1 MTHSAPLVDAKT
13 VPIAV
18 GIAQRNY
25 PLCTLE
31 PSIALRLDSSCC
43 LSPILCL
50 FNCPWHLIAPGG
62 RKLRGRR

>member
-1 MTHSAPLVDAKT
+1 MIDPAPLAEVKT

-31 PSIALRLDSSCC
+31 PSTALRPDFSCC
-43 LSPILCL
+43 IP
-50 FNCPWHLIAPGG
+50 
-62 RKLRGRR
+62 